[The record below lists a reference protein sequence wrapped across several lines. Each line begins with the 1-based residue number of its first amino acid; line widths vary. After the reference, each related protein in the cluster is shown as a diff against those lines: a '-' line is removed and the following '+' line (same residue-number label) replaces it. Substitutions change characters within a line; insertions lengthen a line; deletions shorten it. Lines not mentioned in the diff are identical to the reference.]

1 MRSPHVVVVGGGL
14 AGLAAAVDAVDGGAR
29 VTLLER
35 RPRLGGATWSFAR
48 DGISY
53 DNGQHVF
60 MRCCHEYRSFLDRIG
75 SGDKVFL
82 QDALDVAVVS
92 PDGRRGSI
100 RRDRLPAPLHLA
112 RTLATYPFLSVSQR
126 AAAVRAAVALS
137 RLDPDD
143 ASLDDRSFEQ
153 WLVSKG
159 QGAAAIAALW
169 ELIVLP
175 TVNVRVGEASLKLA
189 ARVFVTGL
197 LTEAGG
203 ADIGWTRVPLAELH
217 ADAASAVLSDAGA
230 TVRTGAHVQR
240 VSAAEAG
247 RLTVDVDGAE
257 LTADAVVVAVPHDV
271 VDEIVPPTTVAHQD
285 RLVELGVS
293 PIVNVH
299 LVYDRPVTDLAFAA
313 GLNSPA
319 QFVFDRSEAAG
330 VGDGAQCLAVSIS
343 GADEEIGRSPAE
355 LIATMS
361 GAVTALFPAAGD
373 AEVLHSMV
381 TREVAA
387 TFRGRPGTDAL
398 RPAAET
404 NVPGLM
410 VAGTWTDTGWP
421 ATMESAVASGREAAR
436 HALAHAWAYGPADS
450 ESAA

>member
-1 MRSPHVVVVGGGL
+1 MVVVGGGL
-14 AGLAAAVDAVDGGAR
+14 AGLAAAVDALDGGAR

-60 MRCCHEYRSFLDRIG
+60 MRCCGEYRSFLDRIG

-92 PDGRRGSI
+92 PDGRSGSI
-100 RRDRLPAPLHLA
+100 RRDRLPVPLHLA
-112 RTLATYPFLSVSQR
+112 RTLATYPFLSVTQR
-126 AAAVRAAVALS
+126 VAAVRAAVALG

-143 ASLDDRSFEQ
+143 DSLDDRSFAQ
-153 WLVSKG
+153 WLTSKG
-159 QGAAAIAALW
+159 QGADAIAALW

-175 TVNVRVGEASLKLA
+175 TVNVRVDEASLKLA

-217 ADAASAVLSDAGA
+217 GDAAGAVLRDGGA
-230 TVRTGAHVQR
+230 TVRTGAR
-240 VSAAEAG
+240 VRRVTPAEAG
-247 RLTVDVDGAE
+247 RLTVDVDGTE

-271 VDEIVPPTTVAHQD
+271 VDELVPAGTVAHQD
-285 RLVELGVS
+285 RLAELGVS

-299 LVYDRPVTDLAFAA
+299 LVYDRRVTDLAFAA

-343 GADEEIGRSPAE
+343 GADDEIGRSPAE

-361 GAVTALFPAAGD
+361 GAVAALFPAAAE

-410 VAGTWTDTGWP
+410 IAGTWTDTGWP
-421 ATMESAVASGREAAR
+421 ATMESAVASGREAAL

-450 ESAA
+450 ETAA

>member
-1 MRSPHVVVVGGGL
+1 VVVVGGGL

-48 DGISY
+48 EGISY

-92 PDGRRGSI
+92 PDGRSGSI
-100 RRDRLPAPLHLA
+100 RRDRLPVPLHLA
-112 RTLATYPFLSVSQR
+112 RTLATYPFLSVRQR
-126 AAAVRAAVALS
+126 AAAVRAAVALG

-143 ASLDDRSFEQ
+143 DSLDDRSFAQ
-153 WLVSKG
+153 WLASKG
-159 QGAAAIAALW
+159 QGADAIAALW

-175 TVNVRVGEASLKLA
+175 TVNVRVDEASLKLA
-189 ARVFVTGL
+189 AKVFVTGL

-217 ADAASAVLSDAGA
+217 ADAASGILRDAGA
-230 TVRTGAHVQR
+230 TVRTGARVQR
-240 VSAAEAG
+240 VIPAEAG
-247 RLTVDVDGAE
+247 RLTVDVDGTG

-271 VDEIVPPTTVAHQD
+271 VDEIIPPATVTHQD
-285 RLVELGVS
+285 RLAELGFS

-299 LVYDRPVTDLAFAA
+299 LVYDRHVTDLAFAA

-361 GAVTALFPAAGD
+361 GAVAALFPAAGD

-404 NVPGLM
+404 NVPGLV

-450 ESAA
+450 ETAA

>member
-1 MRSPHVVVVGGGL
+1 MVVVGGGL